1 MTGRV
6 RRIIIGSL
14 AGIGWLVAPALAQEA
29 LTLEAA
35 IARGLA
41 HSARLAE
48 LQAREEGAEAAVGGR
63 AAAKRPIVS
72 AQAGY
77 TRTNHV
83 EEYSIAAAGQPP
95 RVLYPDVPDNYRAR
109 IDLQWPIYTAGRA
122 DALQRAALAEQHA
135 TGEDLAAARA
145 DLLLEIT
152 RAFWALVTARETE
165 RVLGAS
171 VVNLEAHVGD
181 LRTRLDEGLISPH
194 ELLSAQAQRSRQRV
208 ASLEA
213 TATRQTA
220 EADLRRLIGGD
231 GPLLPVEKGAATF
244 STEEDSAEKVAAP
257 FSAKVDSRERV
268 AAPFSRPERRALD
281 QRLAAAREREAA
293 IQATGRPQIFI
304 GGGYDYAR
312 PNPRIFPRANRWED
326 SWDASVNV
334 SWTLWD
340 GGRRAAE
347 QSEAAAAARAISARA
362 DEFDRQVTFE
372 LTARRLE
379 VESARAAI
387 TAAREGIEAAVEARR
402 VVDERYRAGVATST
416 EVLDAELAVLQAE
429 LDRTRAVAAA
439 RLAEARLARATG
451 ETTPAPAR
459 LRPASPEK

>member
-6 RRIIIGSL
+6 RRIIIGGL
-14 AGIGWLVAPALAQEA
+14 AGFGCLGVPALAQES

-48 LQAREEGAEAAVGGR
+48 LQAREAGADATVAGR
-63 AAAKRPIVS
+63 AAATRPVVS

-95 RVLYPDVPDNYRAR
+95 RVLYPDVPDNFRSR

-122 DALQRAALAEQHA
+122 DALQRAALAERQA
-135 TGEDLAAARA
+135 AGEDLAAARA
-145 DLLLEIT
+145 DLVLEIT
-152 RAFWALVTARETE
+152 RAFWALVTARDTE
-165 RVLGAS
+165 RVLDGS
-171 VVNLEAHVGD
+171 LTSLDAHVGD
-181 LRTRLDEGLISPH
+181 LKTRLDQGLISPH

-213 TATRQTA
+213 AGARQTA
-220 EADLRRLIGGD
+220 EADLRRLTGVGG
-231 GPLLPVEKGAATF
+231 PILPMEKGAATF
-244 STEEDSAEKVAAP
+244 ST
-257 FSAKVDSRERV
+257 KVDGEKV

-281 QRLAAAREREAA
+281 QRLTAAREREVA

-312 PNPRIFPRANRWED
+312 PNPRIFPRTDRWED

-334 SWTLWD
+334 AWTLWD

-347 QSEAAAAARAISARA
+347 QAEAAASARA
-362 DEFDRQVTFE
+362 LSARITEFDRQVTFE
-372 LTARRLE
+372 IEARRLD
-379 VESARAAI
+379 VESSRAAI
-387 TAAREGIEAAVEARR
+387 EAAQEGIDAAVEARR
-402 VVDERYRAGVATST
+402 VLGERYQAGVATST
-416 EVLDAELAVLQAE
+416 DVLDAEVAVLQAE
-429 LDRTRAVAAA
+429 LDRTRAVAAF

-451 ETTPAPAR
+451 EAAG
-459 LRPASPEK
+459 PASAR

>member
-6 RRIIIGSL
+6 RRIIIGGL
-14 AGIGWLVAPALAQEA
+14 AGIGCLGVPVLAQES

-48 LQAREEGAEAAVGGR
+48 LQAREAGADAAVAGR
-63 AAAKRPIVS
+63 AAATRPIVS

-83 EEYSIAAAGQPP
+83 EEYSIAASGQPP
-95 RVLYPDVPDNYRAR
+95 RVLYPDVPDNYRSR

-122 DALQRAALAEQHA
+122 DALQRAALAERQA
-135 TGEDLAAARA
+135 AGEDLAAARA
-145 DLLLEIT
+145 DLVLEIT
-152 RAFWALVTARETE
+152 RAFWALVTARDTE
-165 RVLGAS
+165 RVLGGS
-171 VVNLEAHVGD
+171 LTSLDAHVGD
-181 LRTRLDEGLISPH
+181 LKTRLDQGLISPH

-213 TATRQTA
+213 AAARQTA

-231 GPLLPVEKGAATF
+231 GSPMPVEKGAAT
-244 STEEDSAEKVAAP
+244 SSAEEAGAEKL
-257 FSAKVDSRERV
+257 

-281 QRLAAAREREAA
+281 QRLTAAREREIA
-293 IQATGRPQIFI
+293 IHATGRPQIFI

-312 PNPRIFPRANRWED
+312 PNPRIFPRADRWED

-347 QSEAAAAARAISARA
+347 QAEAAASARA
-362 DEFDRQVTFE
+362 LSARITEFDRQVTFE
-372 LTARRLE
+372 IEARRLD
-379 VESARAAI
+379 VESSRAAI
-387 TAAREGIEAAVEARR
+387 EAAREGIDAAVEARR
-402 VVDERYRAGVATST
+402 VLGERYQAGVATST
-416 EVLDAELAVLQAE
+416 DVLDAEVAVLQAE
-429 LDRTRAVAAA
+429 LDRTRAVAAF
-439 RLAEARLARATG
+439 RLAEARLVRAMG
-451 ETTPAPAR
+451 TTP
-459 LRPASPEK
+459 

>member
-6 RRIIIGSL
+6 RRIIIGGL
-14 AGIGWLVAPALAQEA
+14 AGIGCLGVPALAQESV
-29 LTLEAA
+29 TLEAA

-48 LQAREEGAEAAVGGR
+48 LQAREAGADATVAGR
-63 AAAKRPIVS
+63 AAATRPVVS

-83 EEYSIAAAGQPP
+83 EEYSIAAPGQPP

-122 DALQRAALAEQHA
+122 GALERAALAERQA
-135 TGEDLAAARA
+135 ASEDLAAARA
-145 DLLLEIT
+145 DLVLEIT
-152 RAFWALVTARETE
+152 RAFWALVTARDTE
-165 RVLGAS
+165 RVLGGS
-171 VVNLEAHVGD
+171 LTSLDAHVGD
-181 LRTRLDEGLISPH
+181 LKTRLDQGLISPH

-208 ASLEA
+208 ASIEA
-213 TATRQTA
+213 AAARQTA

-231 GPLLPVEKGAATF
+231 GGPILPDETGTLNFSLSDANARQDQRLSEKL
-244 STEEDSAEKVAAP
+244 SVP
-257 FSAKVDSRERV
+257 V
-268 AAPFSRPERRALD
+268 SRPERRALD
-281 QRLAAAREREAA
+281 QRLTAVREREIA
-293 IQATGRPQIFI
+293 IRATGRPQIFI

-312 PNPRIFPRANRWED
+312 PNPRIFPRTDRWED

-347 QSEAAAAARAISARA
+347 QAEAAASARA
-362 DEFDRQVTFE
+362 LTARITEFDRQVTFE
-372 LTARRLE
+372 IEARRLD
-379 VESARAAI
+379 VESSRVAI
-387 TAAREGIEAAVEARR
+387 EAAREGIDAAVEARR
-402 VVDERYRAGVATST
+402 VLGERYQAGVATST
-416 EVLDAELAVLQAE
+416 DVLDAEVAVLQAE
-429 LDRTRAVAAA
+429 LDRTRAVAAF

-451 ETTPAPAR
+451 EAAG
-459 LRPASPEK
+459 PASINK